1 MGGVVALGCT
11 PNIAIPTDEPE
22 ADIGIQE
29 PCGVFDTFIL
39 PVKLIQLCYE
49 TILPL
54 IEKSADALRTRSVL
68 LWSPDWPAR
77 YAAKLAM
84 AGSV

>member
-1 MGGVVALGCT
+1 MGGKLR
-11 PNIAIPTDEPE
+11 IAATTGGPE

>member
-1 MGGVVALGCT
+1 MGGVIALGGMPSIT
-11 PNIAIPTDEPE
+11 APRGGPE
-22 ADIGIQE
+22 VVINE

>member
-1 MGGVVALGCT
+1 LGGMPSITAPRGGPEVV
-11 PNIAIPTDEPE
+11 IK
-22 ADIGIQE
+22 E

-68 LWSPDWPAR
+68 LWSPRVSNKPAQTQDR
-77 YAAKLAM
+77 PAL
-84 AGSV
+84 SF